1 MARRSDGESVLHKHL
16 RVLDAFEPQRP
27 ELTLSEIVE
36 ITGIAPSSAH
46 RLVSELQH
54 EGLLERSPER
64 RFRLGTRLWEY
75 ASRTP
80 GALGLRELAR
90 PWLDAVHV
98 RVRQHTQ
105 LAVLRGIEVLFID
118 RQSTRDAVVNATLIG
133 GRIPL
138 PLSSSGIVLLA
149 HAGTELVDRVVA
161 AGWPHMTDDSPR
173 DGEELRRTLR
183 LAHARG
189 YAVCDGY
196 IHEQSRGIAVP
207 VMGRYGEP
215 VAALGVVVAR
225 DDSSP
230 LGIVELLKGASHG
243 ISQALA
249 STEIGIQ
256 PLLTT
261 SRASLEYFATLDEQ
275 GAERQSMHRE
285 RHVPGPRPE
294 REPDPTG

>member
-1 MARRSDGESVLHKHL
+1 MARGSDGESVLHKHL

-27 ELTLSEIVE
+27 ELTLSEIIDV
-36 ITGIAPSSAH
+36 TGLAASSAH
-46 RLVSELQH
+46 RLVSELEH
-54 EGLLERSPER
+54 EGLLERSPDR
-64 RFRLGTRLWEY
+64 RYRLGTRLWEY

-105 LAVLRGIEVLFID
+105 LAVLRGHEVLFIE

-133 GRIPL
+133 GRIPA

-149 HAGTELVDRVVA
+149 HADAELVDRVIA
-161 AGWPHMTDDSPR
+161 AGWPRMTHRSPAGGR
-173 DGEELRRTLR
+173 ALRVLLR
-183 LAHARG
+183 EAHARG
-189 YAVCDGY
+189 YAVCDGF

-207 VMGRYGEP
+207 VFGPYGEP
-215 VAALGVVVAR
+215 VAALGVVVAS
-225 DDSSP
+225 DEVSP
-230 LGIVELLKGASHG
+230 QGIVELLKGAARG

-249 STEIGIQ
+249 STETGIQ

-261 SRASLEYFATLDEQ
+261 SRASLEYFATLDELD
-275 GAERQSMHRE
+275 EEHQSMHRE
-285 RHVPGPRPE
+285 RRVGGGGR
-294 REPDPTG
+294 

>member
-1 MARRSDGESVLHKHL
+1 MARRSGGESVLHKHL
-16 RVLDAFEPQRP
+16 RILDAFEPQRP
-27 ELTLSEIVE
+27 ELTLTEIIEV
-36 ITGIAPSSAH
+36 TGLAPSSAH
-46 RLVSELQH
+46 RLVSELQQ

-64 RFRLGTRLWEY
+64 RYRLGTRLWEY

-105 LAVLRGIEVLFID
+105 LAVLRGLEVLFID

-149 HAGTELVDRVVA
+149 HAEPELVERVIA
-161 AGWPHMTDDSPR
+161 TGWPHMTDDTPK
-173 DGEELRRTLR
+173 DGSELQRILR
-183 LAHARG
+183 LAHAHG

-207 VMGRYGEP
+207 VMGAYGEP

-225 DDSSP
+225 NDTSP
-230 LGIVELLKGASHG
+230 LGIVELLKGAAHG

-261 SRASLEYFATLDEQ
+261 SRASLEYFATLDERD
-275 GAERQSMHRE
+275 EEHQSMHRE
-285 RHVPGPRPE
+285 RRVGGARPH
-294 REPDPTG
+294 P

>member
-1 MARRSDGESVLHKHL
+1 MARGSDGESVLHKHL
-16 RVLDAFEPQRP
+16 RVLDAFESQRP
-27 ELTLSEIVE
+27 ELTLSEIIA
-36 ITGIAPSSAH
+36 ITGLAASSAH
-46 RLVSELQH
+46 RLVGELEH
-54 EGLLERSPER
+54 EGLLERGPDR
-64 RFRLGTRLWEY
+64 RYRLGIRLWEY

-80 GALGLRELAR
+80 GAIGLRELAR

-105 LAVLRGIEVLFID
+105 LAVLRGHEVLFID

-149 HAGTELVDRVVA
+149 HAEAELADRVIA
-161 AGWPHMTDDSPR
+161 AGWPRMTPDSPA
-173 DGEELRRTLR
+173 DGAELRKL
-183 LAHARG
+183 LSHAHAQG
-189 YAVCDGY
+189 YAVCDGF

-207 VMGRYGEP
+207 VFGPIREP

-230 LGIVELLKGASHG
+230 LGIVELLKGAARG

-249 STEIGIQ
+249 STETGIQ
-256 PLLTT
+256 SLLTT
-261 SRASLEYFATLDEQ
+261 SRASLEYFAQLDDEH
-275 GAERQSMHRE
+275 QSLHRE
-285 RHVPGPRPE
+285 RRIDANM
-294 REPDPTG
+294 R